1 MILPFLQKKLMRGM
15 DTMFNVFNNT
25 EVPHPENLKIVIS
38 QFGSLADSIA
48 GVSLRKK
55 Y

>member
-1 MILPFLQKKLMRGM
+1 MRGI
-15 DTMFNVFNNT
+15 DTMFNVINDT

-48 GVSLRKK
+48 GVSLEIK